1 MNVKHQSVFNTRFI
15 LVDHYSSKD
24 EIKFYGAST
33 EKGLSLLK
41 DNFSIGVWHVKP
53 KNKTI

>member
-1 MNVKHQSVFNTRFI
+1 MRIEHQAVFNTRFI

-41 DNFSIGVWHVKP
+41 DDASIGVWHVKP
-53 KNKTI
+53 KNQKV